1 MKANFFKYLTIFLV
15 LILSGSPANSQDK
28 SKEVQKVQDD
38 MKVLQGDWI
47 CKKQQMNGGPE
58 LDVKN
63 VKNMNKRL
71 NFDKSVMITEWVG
84 GAGKLR
90 TFEGKFDLDPTT
102 KPKKFDFSGK
112 DTKDPKGPNLE
123 WKGIY
128 DLTENELK
136 LMIVE
141 KGVRPSDLKSPVGT
155 YMQFKRDKD

>member
-1 MKANFFKYLTIFLV
+1 MHANFLKYFAVSFVLLLTVTL
-15 LILSGSPANSQDK
+15 ANSQEK
-28 SKEVQKVQDD
+28 NKGVEKVHDD

-128 DLTENELK
+128 ELTENELK

-155 YMQFKRDKD
+155 YMQFKRDKE